1 MRFAVLLGLL
11 ALAGIML
18 LGTPAFAA
26 PLEKVTTVVSN
37 YDKTSASIAIS
48 WNHDDGAASYKVGC
62 VSCNPNASNT
72 TEDDSIELH
81 GVTPFPNSSLA
92 MLYVIA
98 YDSEDEII
106 AAEQLIIS
114 LD

>member
-1 MRFAVLLGLL
+1 MLALL
-11 ALAGIML
+11 ALAAVMYV
-18 LGTPAFAA
+18 GTPAFAE
-26 PLEKVTTVVSN
+26 PLEEVTAAVSN
-37 YDKTSASIAIS
+37 YGKTSASITIS

-62 VSCNPNASNT
+62 VSCNPNTSET

-98 YDSEDEII
+98 YDSGDEII

>member
-1 MRFAVLLGLL
+1 MYVGP
-11 ALAGIML
+11 
-18 LGTPAFAA
+18 TAFAE
-26 PLEKVTTVVSN
+26 PLEEVSTIVSS
-37 YDKTSASIAIS
+37 YDKTSASITIS
-48 WNHDDGAASYKVGC
+48 WNHDDSATGYKVGC
-62 VSCNPNASNT
+62 VSCNPNTSEI
-72 TEDDSIELH
+72 TEDISVELH

-98 YDSEDEII
+98 YDSEDKII